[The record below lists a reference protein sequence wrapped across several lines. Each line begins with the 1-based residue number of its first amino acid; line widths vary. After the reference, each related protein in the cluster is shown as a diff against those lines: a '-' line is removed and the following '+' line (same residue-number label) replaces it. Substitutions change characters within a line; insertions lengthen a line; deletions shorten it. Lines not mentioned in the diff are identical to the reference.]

1 MTQTYDFI
9 VVGAYTTQGGASG
22 CVVAARLAESA
33 AKPTVL
39 LLEAGGMNEDAAHL
53 TGAQRF
59 EVAFREGSLL
69 NWSYKTEPQWSNQQI
84 DYSRGKGLGGST
96 AINFCG
102 WVVGADEDYNEW
114 SRRVGDEDF
123 SWSHVK
129 KVLKKVEN
137 FHNDVPDE
145 YRSYIKPKN
154 EEHGIGG
161 AIDVSYQEE
170 WLPTTRDVFKA
181 AQETGFGIN
190 PDVNNGNPIGMGIGT
205 VCIYKGI
212 RVTSSSA
219 YLTDP
224 PSNLKII
231 IDAHIEKIILDA
243 KVAVGVQTV
252 DGRQFNAT
260 KEVIVSAGA
269 LNSPQI
275 LLLSGIGPADGL
287 QRHGVVKLHELPQV
301 GKNLQDHCFS
311 TAGIVIKKDH
321 DKNFKQSPT
330 PMGWFKVP
338 SVLAS
343 EEFGALPREMQ
354 EYLQKP
360 HVPSWEMAT
369 HTPYFNGIEVQDDEE
384 IFSCICLVMNPQS
397 RGTVTLR
404 SKNPKDA
411 PVIDPKF
418 LTHPFDR
425 RTAVESFRELLKFFQ
440 APVWKKKTVANLG
453 WPRDDTDEAIWETF
467 SSNLKSSW
475 HMCGTVN
482 MGKDAT
488 QACVDSSFKVFGI
501 KGLRVADLSVCPLV
515 PNNHTQ
521 TTAYV
526 VGYSAA
532 ASVGAEKISYQDIA
546 MILIGTFKLKI
557 DVLGLSNP
565 NAKYFI
571 AYIHSTTFSSSLETL
586 YSHTI
591 RPSKFVDSA
600 NGNTFDL
607 FSPYSGDLVAKVA
620 EATEED
626 VNKAVAAAKAAFPA
640 WEALSPAQ
648 RGKPMARLAQL
659 IAASDAELA
668 KADALSL
675 GRPVSTYFDGYYAAT
690 HFRYFSEAAY
700 PVGTSSLNTPG
711 FMNISLRQPYGV
723 CAAIIPWNSPLVFY
737 SKKLAPA
744 LAAGNTIILK
754 TSEKAPLSADKVNQL
769 LNEAGF
775 PPGVINVVHGHG
787 AVSGNAISSH
797 MDIRALSFTG
807 SVRTGRQ
814 IQKAAADSNFKHL
827 IFELGGKSPAIVFE
841 DADLERAAQETQHS
855 IMWHSG
861 QTCMANSRI
870 YVQKTIADKFMSTF
884 NSLAAARQMGDPTL
898 KDTQSGPQADK
909 SQFETVRQYIEE
921 GRKTGELVEP
931 GTKIPETNADLFVAP
946 VVFLQQPEDSKIMK
960 EEVFGPVVCI
970 NTFETEEEALRI
982 ANDTE
987 YGLYAAVYTND
998 LDRAMRCA
1006 KSLESGMVG
1015 VNCTSPTGAWDMP
1028 FGGYKQSG
1036 VGRESFLLSM
1046 DDWLEQKAVF
1056 IRVGGSGARV
1066 AGSSILGR

>member
-1 MTQTYDFI
+1 MAQTYDFI
-9 VVGAYTTQGGASG
+9 VVGAHTTQGGASG

-39 LLEAGGMNEDAAHL
+39 LLEAGGLNEDAAHL

-69 NWSYKTEPQWSNQQI
+69 NWGYKTEPQWSNQQI

-114 SRRVGDEDF
+114 SRRVGDEAF

-145 YRSYIKPKN
+145 YRSHIKPKN
-154 EEHGIGG
+154 EEHGIEG

-231 IDAHIEKIILDA
+231 TDAHIEKIILDG

-260 KEVIVSAGA
+260 KEVIVSGGA

-275 LLLSGIGPADGL
+275 LLLSGIGPADEL
-287 QRHGVVKLHELPQV
+287 QRHGVITLHELPQV

-338 SVLAS
+338 SILAS
-343 EEFGALPREMQ
+343 EEFKTLPREMQ
-354 EYLQKP
+354 VYLQKP

-369 HTPYFNGIEVQDDEE
+369 HTPYFNGIEVQGDEE

-397 RGTVTLR
+397 RGTVTLKSR
-404 SKNPKDA
+404 NPKDA

-425 RTAVESFRELLKFFQ
+425 RSAVESFRELLRFFQ

-467 SSNLKSSW
+467 SSNLRSSW

-521 TTAYV
+521 TTAYIV
-526 VGYSAA
+526 A
-532 ASVGAEKISYQDIA
+532 
-546 MILIGTFKLKI
+546 
-557 DVLGLSNP
+557 
-565 NAKYFI
+565 
-571 AYIHSTTFSSSLETL
+571 
-586 YSHTI
+586 
-591 RPSKFVDSA
+591 SKFVDSA

-640 WEALSPAQ
+640 WAALSPSQ

-827 IFELGGKSPAIVFE
+827 IFELGGKSPAIVFD
-841 DADLERAAQETQHS
+841 DADLDRAAQETQHS

-870 YVQKTIADKFMSTF
+870 YVQKTIADKFINTF

-909 SQFETVRQYIEE
+909 SQFETVRQYIDE
-921 GRKTGELVEP
+921 GKKTGELVEP
-931 GTKIPETNADLFVAP
+931 GTKIPETNGDLFVAP

-987 YGLYAAVYTND
+987 FGLYAAVYTND

-1056 IRVGGSGARV
+1056 IRVGGSGDRA
-1066 AGSSILGR
+1066 AGSSTLGR